1 MHLLVFTLF
10 PGRFVQVSSERR
22 LGGEQIGE
30 AGLRHDGLQQ
40 GMEQLAQQAPQAG
53 PGQAA

>member
-1 MHLLVFTLF
+1 MHLLVLTLF
-10 PGRFVQVSSERR
+10 PARFVQVSSERG
-22 LGGEQIGE
+22 LDGEEISE

-40 GMEQLAQQAPQAG
+40 GTEQLAQQTPQAG